1 MFSLDIEDLI
11 ALNKKGLVGFVLIL
25 VKQSEA
31 IKSKHG
37 YSQVAWALF

>member
-1 MFSLDIEDLI
+1 
-11 ALNKKGLVGFVLIL
+11 LIL

-37 YSQVAWALF
+37 YSQVAWALFWF